1 MQNTCRCC
9 LLNDDNQILLDMIQ
23 NEILFESSDNRVSAS
38 FMEVSFFFVKI
49 SEQNVTSNYIFY
61 RPTKNALAWK
71 KKKSPLYRQQISKFA
86 SLVLFN

>member
-38 FMEVSFFFVKI
+38 FMEVSFFLLKF
-49 SEQNVTSNYIFY
+49 QNKMSHSITFFTGLRKMLWLGKRRNRHYTDNRY
-61 RPTKNALAWK
+61 
-71 KKKSPLYRQQISKFA
+71 
-86 SLVLFN
+86 